1 MTTLR
6 FTKDHEWIRQ
16 DGDTAVIGITDYAQ
30 QQLGDIVYVELPSA
44 GSRVEAGTEAAVV
57 ESAKA
62 ASEVYAPVSGEVVA
76 VNDAIAGDPAKVNA
90 DPMGE
95 GWFLSVKLDDP
106 QALDGLMD
114 EAAYAIFVA
123 EQG

>member
-1 MTTLR
+1 MPTLR

-16 DGDTAVIGITDYAQ
+16 DGDTAAIGITDYAQ
-30 QQLGDIVYVELPSA
+30 QQLGDIVYVELPA
-44 GSRVEAGTEAAVV
+44 VGATVEAGKEAAVV

-76 VNDAIAGDPAKVNA
+76 VNDAIADDPGKVNA

-95 GWFLSVKLDDP
+95 GWFLKVKLVDP
-106 QALDGLMD
+106 KALDGLMD
-114 EAAYAIFVA
+114 EAAYKRYVA
-123 EQG
+123 GLA